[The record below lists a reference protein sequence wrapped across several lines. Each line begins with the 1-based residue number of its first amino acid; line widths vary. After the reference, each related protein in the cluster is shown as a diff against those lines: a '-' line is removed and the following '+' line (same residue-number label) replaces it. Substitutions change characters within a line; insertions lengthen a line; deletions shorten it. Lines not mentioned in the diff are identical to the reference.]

1 MALFVDK
8 PQPILLLAL
17 DAATITAIAHAFR
30 TLLKS
35 LTDYVEERRR
45 ERLVRMVKIRSTITG
60 R

>member
-8 PQPILLLAL
+8 PQPILLRAL
-17 DAATITAIAHAFR
+17 DAATITAIAHASQPM
-30 TLLKS
+30 LKS

-45 ERLVRMVKIRSTITG
+45 ERRVRMLKTLSTITG